1 MQTVEQ
7 IVIPTVPRATKPTKS
22 NITKL
27 KILLSKNGKSG
38 QNTK

>member
-1 MQTVEQ
+1 MQTAVQ
-7 IVIPTVPRATKPTKS
+7 TVIPTVPRATKPTKS

-27 KILLSKNGKSG
+27 KIFLSKNGKSG

>member
-1 MQTVEQ
+1 MQTAVQ
-7 IVIPTVPRATKPTKS
+7 IVTPIVPRATKPTKS

-27 KILLSKNGKSG
+27 KIFLSKNGKSG